1 LHDWIFGDPEGVRN
15 VCPANGCGRV
25 FFSLDEVPIK
35 EEEGAVKVEEQNERD
50 ESGVGLQQQFD
61 PSLGAI
67 AVSPPPSCNPR
78 STSESLPALNEVEM
92 RALADCIAGD
102 LTGTMGVPA
111 G

>member
-1 LHDWIFGDPEGVRN
+1 
-15 VCPANGCGRV
+15 V
-25 FFSLDEVPIK
+25 FFELDELPYKK
-35 EEEGAVKVEEQNERD
+35 EAGAVKVEEQNERD
-50 ESGVGLQQQFD
+50 ESGVGVQQQFD
-61 PSLGAI
+61 SSLGAI

-102 LTGTMGVPA
+102 VIGTMGVPA